1 MHDKNEGIYLWL
13 LEQDRQRNRSRL
25 LKETNPASASV
36 PSSIALNSYFNVEKT
51 LKEGCKPSKFIETTG
66 IGHFTR
72 ERASLEKESRRLDE
86 ERKKL
91 NLRVKIALALV
102 QEIKRINDEKSK
114 ALEQLQIR
122 IDELEAQL
130 GELPFSDV
138 PTENG
143 TVRIENNLN
152 ESASEPSQRAL
163 GFDEN
168 GVVVKI
174 TKKIE

>member
-1 MHDKNEGIYLWL
+1 MHNKNEGVYLWL

-51 LKEGCKPSKFIETTG
+51 PEEGCKPSKSIETTG
-66 IGHFTR
+66 FGHFMQ
-72 ERASLEKESRRLDE
+72 ERASLEKESHRLIE

-102 QEIKRINDEKSK
+102 EEMKRINDEKFK
-114 ALEQLQIR
+114 ALEQLQTR

-130 GELPFSDV
+130 VELPFSDV
-138 PTENG
+138 PAENE
-143 TVRIENNLN
+143 TVRIGNNLN
-152 ESASEPSQRAL
+152 KSASEPSQRAL